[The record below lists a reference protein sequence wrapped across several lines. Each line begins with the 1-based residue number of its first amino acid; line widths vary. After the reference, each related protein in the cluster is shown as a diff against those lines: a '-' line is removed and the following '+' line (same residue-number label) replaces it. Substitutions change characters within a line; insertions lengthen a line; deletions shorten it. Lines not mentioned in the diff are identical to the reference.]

1 MVSMVAQMVLTAQTV
16 RMALK
21 GRKAK
26 PEQLGPKAKPVFRG
40 YRDKLGP

>member
-1 MVSMVAQMVLTAQTV
+1 MVSMVARTV
-16 RMALK
+16 RIALK

-26 PEQLGPKAKPVFRG
+26 LEQLGPKAKPVFRG